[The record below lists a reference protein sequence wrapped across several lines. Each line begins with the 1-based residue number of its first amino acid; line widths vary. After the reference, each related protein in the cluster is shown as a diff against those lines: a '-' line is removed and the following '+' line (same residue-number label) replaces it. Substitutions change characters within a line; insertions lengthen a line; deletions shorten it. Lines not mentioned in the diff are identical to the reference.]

1 MIRTVRFVVRGPLG
15 GDNHKMSA
23 KFISTA
29 TLLGCASLFTLAA
42 LQPVFADDQI
52 ETVMV
57 TAERRAENQQ
67 DVPISTST
75 LQGDDLSAAFQSG
88 QDIKAIAAH
97 VPSLYAESSNGRAAP
112 RFYIRG
118 LGNADFDLAASQP
131 VSIIM
136 DDVVME
142 NVVLKSSPL
151 YDLVNVEVDR
161 GPQGTLFGRNTT
173 AGVIKFTSA
182 RPTQEQDGYV
192 SASLGKYDTANVEG
206 AFGDRLTDTLSFR
219 VSGLY
224 QHRDD
229 WIDNAFTGQKG
240 ALGGYDERAGRAQ
253 LLWQPD
259 DDFSALL
266 NVHGRSLN
274 GTAAIFRANIF
285 TKGSNKLNGNY
296 IPGTVFF
303 DAGNN
308 NPQKYDG
315 IGTSLNM
322 SYRLPGMVLTSITGY
337 ETTHGYSRGDI
348 DGGNLSGPG
357 VIFFP
362 SDTQDGL
369 DYLHQ
374 FTQEL
379 HLASD
384 YGASS
389 PWFWQVGAFYFST
402 DYQDTTN
409 PFFIPPTHVRQG
421 NTSYA
426 LFGQSSYKVTDAFTV
441 TAGVRWTSDVKDMT
455 ANGPLDTIAV
465 PVKATGSNGS
475 WDVSLAYAVTDDVNV
490 YSRVATGFRAPS
502 IQGRNVAFNTP
513 PGNYSVA
520 RSETVTSYEAGIKTE
535 LLDHRLRL
543 NFDGFTYYIHNPQFS
558 AVGGAAVGNSIVLL
572 NARGGQA
579 SGLEL
584 DAQWLPTDN
593 LLLNLGASWT
603 HTAIHDSNLTTGICA
618 QCTVTDPLDA
628 RGNAI
633 LDGNPFPQAPDFLV
647 STSAKYTYPLA
658 GGDSLFFYTN
668 WWWQGYTN
676 FFLYTSRE
684 FHSNGNYEGD
694 IKLGYT
700 FPGSKVD
707 LYGYVQNVT
716 DKANVQG
723 AIDFDD
729 LTGFVSDPRVFG
741 VGFDYHL

>member
-1 MIRTVRFVVRGPLG
+1 M
-15 GDNHKMSA
+15 KSA
-23 KFISTA
+23 KLKTITRL
-29 TLLGCASLFTLAA
+29 LLGCAALVPLAA
-42 LQPVFADDQI
+42 PALAEDQI

-57 TAERRAENQQ
+57 TAERHAENQQ
-67 DVPISTST
+67 DVPISIST
-75 LQGDDLSAAFQSG
+75 LQGDDLDVIFQSG

-151 YDLVNVEVDR
+151 YDLANVEVDR

-182 RPTQEQDGYV
+182 RPTQEQDGYL
-192 SASLGKYDTANVEG
+192 SASTGEYGTTNVEA
-206 AFGDRLTDTLSFR
+206 AFGDGLSDTLSFR
-219 VSGLY
+219 VSGLW
-224 QHRDD
+224 QHRADY
-229 WIDNAFTGQKG
+229 IDNAYTGQNN

-253 LLWQPD
+253 LLWQPN

-266 NVHGRSLN
+266 NVHGRSLD

-285 TKGSNKLNGNY
+285 TRGSNKLNGNY
-296 IPGTVFF
+296 IADKVFF
-303 DAGNN
+303 DAGAN

-315 IGTSLNM
+315 LGSGLTM
-322 SYRLPGMVLTSITGY
+322 TYRLPGMTLTSITGY

-348 DGGNLSGPG
+348 DGGNLTGPG
-357 VIFFP
+357 IIFFP
-362 SDTQDGL
+362 SESQDGL

-384 YGASS
+384 YGASN
-389 PWFWQVGAFYFST
+389 PLFWQVGGFYFST
-402 DYQDTTN
+402 DYQDTTF
-409 PFFIPPTHVRQG
+409 PYFIPPTHVRQS
-421 NTSYA
+421 NVSYA
-426 LFGQSSYKVTDAFTV
+426 VFGQARYAITDAFTA
-441 TAGVRWTSDVKDMT
+441 TAGIRWTSDVKGMT
-455 ANGPLDTIAV
+455 ADGPLDTIVV
-465 PVKATGSNGS
+465 PVKARGSNVS
-475 WDVSLAYAVTDDVNV
+475 WDVSLAYAINDDVNV

-502 IQGRNVAFNTP
+502 IQGRNIAFNTP
-513 PGNYSVA
+513 PGNYSIA
-520 RSETVTSYEAGIKTE
+520 RSETVTSYEMGIKTE
-535 LLDHRLRL
+535 LLDHRLRV

-558 AVGGAAVGNSIVLL
+558 AVGGATVGNSIVLL

-579 SGLEL
+579 GGVEF
-584 DAQWLPTDN
+584 DAQWLATDN
-593 LLLNLGASWT
+593 LLLTLGGSYT
-603 HTAIHDSNLTTGICA
+603 HTAIHDSSLTTGVCA

-628 RGNAI
+628 KGNAI
-633 LDGNPFPQAPDFLV
+633 LNGNPFPQAPDWLL
-647 STSAKYTYPLA
+647 SASAKYTYPLA

-676 FFLYTSRE
+676 FFLYTSKE
-684 FHSNGNYEGD
+684 FHTNGNYEGD
-694 IKLGYT
+694 IKIGYT
-700 FPGSKVD
+700 FPNGKYD
-707 LYGYVQNVT
+707 IYAYAQNIT

-723 AIDFDD
+723 GIDFDD
-729 LTGFVSDPRVFG
+729 LTGFVSDPRVVG
-741 VGFDYHL
+741 IGFDYHL